1 MLWQKINN
9 MTWMLVISLISFQV
23 SADPINIK
31 NNSKRIS
38 KEQKQIIL
46 NHNSNIT
53 QTGQVFNSG
62 SASGLLVQRPIAEF
76 EDTGYL
82 VFFSETEFNSADVK
96 AKLIQNL
103 PNDVTA
109 IIYTDSDD
117 QTDLEALY
125 RFYSDMAP
133 NKDQVK
139 VIHLPNTPRLD
150 TYTDENGN
158 EVTEEYYPTGFWS
171 RDAIP
176 VPVVQLA
183 SGTPLMP
190 LAEKFTVVDA
200 MYYHEYEPDQYVA
213 EYFNAAMLSHNYYF
227 EGGNFM
233 VNSKGDCIVIDT
245 DAVQIIPNSVFSK
258 SYGCKNLMRMP
269 YVKGIGHA
277 DESFKFISDTHVL
290 TDHPRYKSLL
300 ESKGFKATLLPRPKR
315 DYETYV
321 NSLIVNGTV
330 WVPIYKQVTDQD
342 ALDIYESLG
351 LKVIAADSSILSN
364 EGAGSIHCITMTY
377 PKTTDFN
384 ELLESFGADD
394 VVDYASMSPAVESRV
409 YELKT
414 DLNDQIQKLKDPG
427 LNKYLDSLYQGWF

>member
-1 MLWQKINN
+1 MLRHKIKNL
-9 MTWMLVISLISFQV
+9 MGMLIITLVSFHA

-31 NNSKRIS
+31 INSKRIS
-38 KEQKQIIL
+38 KEQKEIIL
-46 NHNSNIT
+46 NHNAKIT
-53 QTGQVFNSG
+53 QTGEVYNSG
-62 SASGLLVQRPIAEF
+62 SASGLLVQRPVAEY

-103 PNDVTA
+103 PKDVTA
-109 IIYTDSDD
+109 IIYTDSND

-133 NKDQVK
+133 YKDQIK
-139 VIHLPNTPRLD
+139 VIHIPNTPKLD
-150 TYTDENGN
+150 TFTDEDGR

-171 RDAIP
+171 RDTIP

-183 SGTPLMP
+183 SGTPVRA

-200 MYYHEYEPDQYVA
+200 KYYHEYEPDKYIA
-213 EYFNAAMLSHNYYF
+213 EYFNAALLSHNYYF

-233 VNSKGDCIVIDT
+233 VNSKGDCIVINT
-245 DAVQIIPNSVFSK
+245 DEVEIIPNSIFSK
-258 SYGCKNLMRMP
+258 TYGCKNLMRMP

-290 TDHPRYKSLL
+290 TDHPKYKSLL
-300 ESKGFKATLLPRPKR
+300 EAKGFKVTMLPRPKR

-321 NSLIVNGTV
+321 NSLIINGTV
-330 WVPIYKQVTDQD
+330 WVPVYQQSTDQK
-342 ALDIYESLG
+342 ALDVYKSLG
-351 LKVIAADSSILSN
+351 LNVVAADSSILSN

-377 PKTTDFN
+377 PRTTDFN
-384 ELLESFGADD
+384 ELLESFGAED
-394 VVDYASMSPAVESRV
+394 VVDYASMSPAVENKV
-409 YELKT
+409 YQLKK
-414 DLNDQIQKLKDPG
+414 DLDRQILNLKDPG
-427 LNKYLDSLYQGWF
+427 LDKYLDELYRGWF

>member
-1 MLWQKINN
+1 MLRHKIKNL
-9 MTWMLVISLISFQV
+9 MGMLIITLVSFHA

-31 NNSKRIS
+31 INSKRIS
-38 KEQKQIIL
+38 KEQKEIIL
-46 NHNSNIT
+46 NHNAKIT
-53 QTGQVFNSG
+53 QTGQVYNSG
-62 SASGLLVQRPIAEF
+62 STAGLLVQRPVAEY

-103 PNDVTA
+103 PKDVTA
-109 IIYTDSDD
+109 IIYTDSND

-133 NKDQVK
+133 NKDQIK
-139 VIHLPNTPRLD
+139 VIHIPNTPKLD
-150 TYTDENGN
+150 TFTDEDGQ

-183 SGTPLMP
+183 SGTPIRA

-200 MYYHEYEPDQYVA
+200 KYYHEYEPDKYIA
-213 EYFNAAMLSHNYYF
+213 EYFNAALLSHNYYF

-233 VNSKGDCIVIDT
+233 VNSKGDCIVINT
-245 DAVQIIPNSVFSK
+245 DEVEIIPNSIFSK
-258 SYGCKNLMRMP
+258 TYGCKNLMRMP

-290 TDHPRYKSLL
+290 TDHPKYKSLL
-300 ESKGFKATLLPRPKR
+300 EAKGFKVTMLPRPKR

-321 NSLIVNGTV
+321 NSLIINGVV
-330 WVPIYKQVTDQD
+330 WVPVYQQSTDQK
-342 ALDIYESLG
+342 ALDVYKSLG
-351 LKVIAADSSILSN
+351 LNVVAADSSILSN

-377 PKTTDFN
+377 PRTTDFN
-384 ELLESFGADD
+384 ELLESFGVED
-394 VVDYASMSPAVESRV
+394 VIDYASMSPAVENKV
-409 YELKT
+409 YQLKK
-414 DLNDQIQKLKDPG
+414 DLDQQIQNLKDPA
-427 LNKYLDSLYQGWF
+427 LDKYLDELYRGWF